1 MTGPSAAGGRAE
13 TAGVITGAFRRVTGP
28 HGSVRFT
35 DQAPA
40 SPETRPARAARML
53 AVAHA
58 LADMLTRESA
68 PSRGELA
75 KALDMSEARLSQ
87 LLDLI
92 LLAPDIQE
100 QLLFLEVAPGR
111 DPIPERALR
120 HVVRALDWREQRRR
134 FARLRESGG
143 RGTRSRP
150 AGAPPSEAALP
161 ARRRPAIAARSRPRG
176 CRSAAAR
183 PPG

>member
-1 MTGPSAAGGRAE
+1 
-13 TAGVITGAFRRVTGP
+13 
-28 HGSVRFT
+28 
-35 DQAPA
+35 
-40 SPETRPARAARML
+40 ML

-58 LADMLTRESA
+58 LADLLAKDGA

-75 KALDMSEARLSQ
+75 KALGMSEARLSQ
-87 LLDLI
+87 LLDLT

-100 QLLFLEVAPGR
+100 QLLFLEIAAGR

-134 FARLRESGG
+134 FALLREGGG
-143 RGTRSRP
+143 RGTRCRP
-150 AGAPPSEAALP
+150 AGAPPREAAAS
-161 ARRRPAIAARSRPRG
+161 ARKRPATAASSRPRG
-176 CRSAAAR
+176 SRTGAAR